1 MLALSLALSIF
12 IALLF
17 ALSSLWLIAGGRL
30 EPLSARTMLA
40 LAGLGAVLV
49 AKASKAS
56 IGTLACL
63 VALVILS
70 GLISHHVIDTS
81 FDGQQYHYD
90 AIRALA
96 DGWNPLRQ
104 DFTLPSELKGTG
116 GATPWW
122 QDHYPKAS
130 WLASATWVA
139 AGFDSETAKLPTLL
153 MAGALFF
160 GTLGLCLRCGL
171 SRWQAVITA
180 VLTTGNPIILVQ
192 ILSRL
197 NDGLLANCMGLVT
210 VYSLL
215 FLIRRT
221 FAIGAALTGVLIFA
235 LNLKFSAVPIL
246 GGLSALI
253 CLVSLSAFGRA
264 RAFWLG
270 GMLLAAALAGVIVF
284 GAQPYLSNLL
294 RDGHPF
300 FPLMG
305 SHPQDISSYNRP
317 PALRDL
323 SPLERVGVSLFS
335 PTSAGWD
342 YLHVALKVPLSVKRD
357 EIWAA
362 GDHDGRLGGFG
373 PLFSAVLVLCVG
385 VAILVLAD
393 PSRSRVSNLLLLF
406 GGALVVGIAMPKSWW
421 ARYVPELWWTPVFV
435 ALAGLA
441 SERLVNR
448 TAARFLVC
456 LIGVNVAIVA
466 KATVSYDEGTSSAVR
481 QQIVSIA
488 AQDSD
493 IAVALG
499 ECHARLPILKQ
510 FVKRTIEVVRLLPDN
525 CQPVDFAWTFGRNQA
540 FPRYCVL
547 PRANF
552 AR

>member
-40 LAGLGAVLV
+40 LAGIGAVLV
-49 AKASKAS
+49 AKTSKAS

-96 DGWNPLRQ
+96 DGWNPLRE
-104 DFTLPSELKGTG
+104 DFSLPSELKGTG
-116 GATPWW
+116 GVTPWW

-160 GTLGLCLRCGL
+160 GTLGICLRWGF

-197 NDGLLANCMGLVT
+197 NDGLLACCMGLVT
-210 VYSLL
+210 IYSLL
-215 FLIRRT
+215 FLTRRT

-264 RAFWLG
+264 RTFWLG

-342 YLHVALKVPLSVKRD
+342 SAGDYLHVALKVPLSVTRD

-362 GDHDGRLGGFG
+362 GDHDTRLGGFG

-406 GGALVVGIAMPKSWW
+406 GGALVVSIAMPESWW

-448 TAARFLVC
+448 TAAGLLVC

-466 KATVSYDEGTSSAVR
+466 KGNSF
-481 QQIVSIA
+481 
-488 AQDSD
+488 
-493 IAVALG
+493 L
-499 ECHARLPILKQ
+499 
-510 FVKRTIEVVRLLPDN
+510 
-525 CQPVDFAWTFGRNQA
+525 
-540 FPRYCVL
+540 
-547 PRANF
+547 
-552 AR
+552 